1 MSLPLHRSSA
11 ALPVVTGF
19 ASVPPLLQDSWYTN
33 PKDVG
38 MISMFALGILV
49 LCGILFPESKLVS
62 MRQNETSPNHRDLT
76 LDQAYFLAKCPVRR
90 YVKRR
95 YKAWRYLLDGPAIIQ
110 EGYDQVSW
118 DNHNDN
124 VLVQPAKSNQLH
136 LPVQRSAL

>member
-33 PKDVG
+33 PRDVG

-62 MRQNETSPNHRDLT
+62 MRQNETSPNHSDLT
-76 LDQAYFLAKCPVRR
+76 LVSGLHSRKMPCPT
-90 YVKRR
+90 
-95 YKAWRYLLDGPAIIQ
+95 LFQ
-110 EGYDQVSW
+110 ETV
-118 DNHNDN
+118 
-124 VLVQPAKSNQLH
+124 
-136 LPVQRSAL
+136 